1 MADVIMPKMGDAMIE
16 GKVLKWK
23 KRPGDPVAK
32 GEPIAEIE
40 TDKVNVDIE
49 AEEAG
54 VLLQIL
60 VDEGKTTPVGA
71 SIAVI
76 GAPGQ
81 KVQPRPAAPAT
92 QPASVP
98 TGPGPAAVPAGPS
111 RPAAAAAPAP
121 SEAADRLKVSPLARK
136 LAAEHAIDLAAVHG
150 SGPDGRITKEDIE
163 ALIAAGTGPKPAPSP
178 STALRAGKVEGQAPS
193 PPAAP
198 APAGGSTPGRV
209 EGEVDSVPLS
219 RIRQTI
225 GRRMAESKQQAPH
238 FYVTVEAGMDEALR
252 ARQQLNEALG
262 DRGKVSVND
271 FVMKAASLALR
282 KFGNLNSALA
292 EGTIR
297 RFRKIN
303 MALAVALPEGLIAP
317 VIHDCDRLTLVEIAA
332 RAKELG
338 ERARS
343 GRMRPEDLE
352 GGTFT
357 VSNLGMFGDID
368 SFVAII
374 NPPHTGILAVARAML
389 RAIVRDG
396 QIVAATTMK
405 LTLSADHRV
414 TDGAEAAQYL
424 NEVKRLLENPLLLVL
439 EQR

>member
-1 MADVIMPKMGDAMIE
+1 MPKMGDAMTE
-16 GKVLKWK
+16 GKMLKWK
-23 KRPGDPVAK
+23 KRPGEPVAK

-60 VDEGKTTPVGA
+60 VDEGKSAPIGA
-71 SIAVI
+71 SIAEI

-81 KVQPRPAAPAT
+81 KVQPRVAAPTAPRGPAPAAAP
-92 QPASVP
+92 P
-98 TGPGPAAVPAGPS
+98 TAS
-111 RPAAAAAPAP
+111 RPATSATPAP

-136 LAAEHAIDLAAVHG
+136 LAAEHAIDLTAVRG
-150 SGPDGRITKEDIE
+150 SGPEGRITKEDIE
-163 ALIAAGTGPKPAPSP
+163 ALVAAGTRPKPAPSP
-178 STALRAGKVEGQAPS
+178 STVLRAGKVEGPAPGQA
-193 PPAAP
+193 AAP
-198 APAGGSTPGRV
+198 APPGSPAVRQIEGDV
-209 EGEVDSVPLS
+209 ESVPLS

-225 GRRMAESKQQAPH
+225 GRRMAESKQRAPH
-238 FYVTVEAGMDEALR
+238 SYVTMEVDMDDALG
-252 ARQQLNEALG
+252 ARRQLNETLG

-271 FVMKAASLALR
+271 FVLKAASLALR

-292 EGTIR
+292 EGAIR
-297 RFRKIN
+297 RFRRIN

-317 VIHDCDRLTLVEIAA
+317 VIHDCDRLSLVEIAA

-338 ERARS
+338 ERARA
-343 GRMRPEDLE
+343 GRLRPEDLE

-357 VSNLGMFGDID
+357 VSNLGIFGDVD

-374 NPPHTGILAVARAML
+374 NPPHTGILAVGKAMP
-389 RAIVRDG
+389 RPVVVRDG

>member
-1 MADVIMPKMGDAMIE
+1 MPKMGDAMTE

-23 KRPGDPVAK
+23 KRPGEPVAK

-60 VDEGKTTPVGA
+60 VDEGKSAAVGA
-71 SIAVI
+71 SIAEI

-81 KVQPRPAAPAT
+81 KVQPRSAAPTAPPSPAPAA
-92 QPASVP
+92 ASP
-98 TGPGPAAVPAGPS
+98 SPS
-111 RPAAAAAPAP
+111 RPAVAAAQAPG
-121 SEAADRLKVSPLARK
+121 ETADRLKVSPLARK
-136 LAAEHAIDLAAVHG
+136 LAAEHDIDLTAVRG
-150 SGPDGRITKEDIE
+150 SGPEGRITKEDIE
-163 ALIAAGTGPKPAPSP
+163 ALVAAGTRPKPAPS
-178 STALRAGKVEGQAPS
+178 KIEGPGG
-193 PPAAP
+193 PTAAP
-198 APAGGSTPGRV
+198 APPGSPAVRQIEGDV
-209 EGEVDSVPLS
+209 ESVPLS

-238 FYVTVEAGMDEALR
+238 FYVTMEVGMDDALG
-252 ARQQLNEALG
+252 ARRQLNETLG
-262 DRGKVSVND
+262 DHGKVSVND
-271 FVMKAASLALR
+271 FVLKAASLALR

-292 EGTIR
+292 ESAIR
-297 RFRKIN
+297 RFRRIN

-317 VIHDCDRLTLVEIAA
+317 VIHDCDRLSLVEIAA

-338 ERARS
+338 ERARA
-343 GRMRPEDLE
+343 GRLRPEDLE

-357 VSNLGMFGDID
+357 VSNLGMFGDVD

-374 NPPHTGILAVARAML
+374 NTPHTGILAVGKAMP
-389 RAIVRDG
+389 RPVERDG

>member
-1 MADVIMPKMGDAMIE
+1 MADVIMPKMGDAMTE

-23 KRPGDPVAK
+23 KRPGEPVAK

-60 VDEGKTTPVGA
+60 VDEGKSAPIGA
-71 SIAVI
+71 SIAEI

-81 KVQPRPAAPAT
+81 KVQPRVAA
-92 QPASVP
+92 P
-98 TGPGPAAVPAGPS
+98 TGPPGPAPAAAPPSAS
-111 RPAAAAAPAP
+111 RPATSATPAP

-136 LAAEHAIDLAAVHG
+136 LAAEHAIDLTAIRG
-150 SGPDGRITKEDIE
+150 SGPEGRITKEDIE
-163 ALIAAGTGPKPAPSP
+163 ALVAAGARPKPAPSP
-178 STALRAGKVEGQAPS
+178 STALRAGKVEGPAPG
-193 PPAAP
+193 PAAAP
-198 APAGGSTPGRV
+198 APPGSAAVRQIEGDV
-209 EGEVDSVPLS
+209 ESVPLS

-238 FYVTVEAGMDEALR
+238 FYVTMEVGMDDALG
-252 ARQQLNEALG
+252 ARRQLNETLG
-262 DRGKVSVND
+262 DHGKVSVND
-271 FVMKAASLALR
+271 FVLKAASLALR

-292 EGTIR
+292 ESAIR
-297 RFRKIN
+297 RFRRIN

-317 VIHDCDRLTLVEIAA
+317 VIHDCDRLSLVEIAA

-338 ERARS
+338 ERARA
-343 GRMRPEDLE
+343 GRLRPEDLE

-357 VSNLGMFGDID
+357 VSNLGMFGDVD

-374 NPPHTGILAVARAML
+374 NPPHTGILAVGKAMP
-389 RAIVRDG
+389 RPVVRDG

>member
-1 MADVIMPKMGDAMIE
+1 MADVIMPKMGDAMTE
-16 GKVLKWK
+16 GKMLKWK
-23 KRPGDPVAK
+23 KRPGEPVAK

-60 VDEGKTTPVGA
+60 VDEGKSAPVGA
-71 SIAVI
+71 SIAEI

-81 KVQPRPAAPAT
+81 KVQPRPASPTAP
-92 QPASVP
+92 
-98 TGPGPAAVPAGPS
+98 PGPALAAASPSPS
-111 RPAAAAAPAP
+111 RPAVAAAQAPG
-121 SEAADRLKVSPLARK
+121 ETADRLKVSPLARK
-136 LAAEHAIDLAAVHG
+136 LAAEHAIDLTAVRG
-150 SGPDGRITKEDIE
+150 SGPEGRITKEDIE
-163 ALIAAGTGPKPAPSP
+163 ALIAAGARPKPAPSP
-178 STALRAGKVEGQAPS
+178 STVLRAGKVEGPAPG
-193 PPAAP
+193 PAAAP
-198 APAGGSTPGRV
+198 APPDSPAVRQIEEDV
-209 EGEVDSVPLS
+209 ESVPLS

-238 FYVTVEAGMDEALR
+238 FYMTMEVDMDDALG
-252 ARQQLNEALG
+252 ARRQLNETLG

-271 FVMKAASLALR
+271 FVLKAASLALR

-292 EGTIR
+292 EGAIR
-297 RFRKIN
+297 RFRRIN

-317 VIHDCDRLTLVEIAA
+317 VIHDCDRLSLVEIAA

-338 ERARS
+338 ERARA
-343 GRMRPEDLE
+343 GRLRPEDLE

-357 VSNLGMFGDID
+357 VSNLGMFGDVD

-374 NPPHTGILAVARAML
+374 NPPHTGILAVGKAVPRPV
-389 RAIVRDG
+389 VRDG
-396 QIVAATTMK
+396 QLAVATTMK

-424 NEVKRLLENPLLLVL
+424 NEVKRLLENPVLLVL
-439 EQR
+439 PEK

>member
-1 MADVIMPKMGDAMIE
+1 MADVIMPKMGDAMTE

-23 KRPGDPVAK
+23 KRPGEPVAK

-60 VDEGKTTPVGA
+60 VDEGKSAPVGA
-71 SIAVI
+71 SIAEI

-81 KVQPRPAAPAT
+81 KVQPRPAAPTA
-92 QPASVP
+92 P
-98 TGPGPAAVPAGPS
+98 PGPALAAASPSPS
-111 RPAAAAAPAP
+111 RPAVAAAQAPG
-121 SEAADRLKVSPLARK
+121 ETADRLKVSPLARK
-136 LAAEHAIDLAAVHG
+136 LAAEHAIDLTAVRG
-150 SGPDGRITKEDIE
+150 SGPEGRITKEDIE
-163 ALIAAGTGPKPAPSP
+163 ALVAAGTRPKPAPSKIEGP
-178 STALRAGKVEGQAPS
+178 GGPTAAPS
-193 PPAAP
+193 PPGSP
-198 APAGGSTPGRV
+198 AVRQIEGDV
-209 EGEVDSVPLS
+209 ESVPLS

-238 FYVTVEAGMDEALR
+238 FYVTMEVDMDDALG
-252 ARQQLNEALG
+252 ARRQLNETLG

-271 FVMKAASLALR
+271 FVLKAASLALR

-292 EGTIR
+292 EGAIR
-297 RFRKIN
+297 RFRRIN

-317 VIHDCDRLTLVEIAA
+317 VIHDCDRLSLVEIAA

-338 ERARS
+338 ERARA
-343 GRMRPEDLE
+343 GRLRPEDLE

-357 VSNLGMFGDID
+357 VSNLGMFGDVD

-374 NPPHTGILAVARAML
+374 NPPHTGILAVGKAVPRPV
-389 RAIVRDG
+389 VRDG
-396 QIVAATTMK
+396 QLAVATTMK

-439 EQR
+439 

>member
-1 MADVIMPKMGDAMIE
+1 MPKMGDAMTE

-54 VLLQIL
+54 ALLQIL
-60 VDEGKTTPVGA
+60 VDEGTSAPVGA

-81 KVQPRPAAPAT
+81 KVPPR
-92 QPASVP
+92 
-98 TGPGPAAVPAGPS
+98 PAAVPAAQPGTAPAGA
-111 RPAAAAAPAP
+111 RPATVPAAPPRPTAAAASAP
-121 SEAADRLKVSPLARK
+121 SEAADRFKVSPLARK
-136 LAAEHAIDLAAVHG
+136 LAAEHAIDLATVRG
-150 SGPDGRITKEDIE
+150 SGPEGRITKEDIE
-163 ALIAAGTGPKPAPSP
+163 ALIASGT
-178 STALRAGKVEGQAPS
+178 R
-193 PPAAP
+193 P
-198 APAGGSTPGRV
+198 APASAPLAAPGPATPPAVARITG
-209 EGEVDSVPLS
+209 EGESIPLS

-225 GRRMAESKQQAPH
+225 GRRMVESKQQAPH
-238 FYVTVEAGMDEALR
+238 FYVTMEAGMEEALA
-252 ARQQLNEALG
+252 ARQQLNETLG
-262 DRGKVSVND
+262 DRAKVSVND
-271 FVMKAASLALR
+271 FVLKAAALALR
-282 KFGNLNSALA
+282 KFSNLNSALG
-292 EGTIR
+292 EGAIR
-297 RFRKIN
+297 RFRRIN

-317 VIHDCDRLTLVEIAA
+317 VIHDCDRLALPEIAA

-338 ERARS
+338 ERARA
-343 GRMRPEDLE
+343 GRLRPEDLE

-357 VSNLGMFGDID
+357 VSNLGMFGDVD

-374 NPPHTGILAVARAML
+374 NPPQAAILAVGRAMP
-389 RAIVRDG
+389 RAVVRGG
-396 QIVAATTMK
+396 QVVVATTVK

-439 EQR
+439 PGER

>member
-1 MADVIMPKMGDAMIE
+1 MADVIMPKMGDAMTE
-16 GKVLKWK
+16 GKIIKWK

-54 VLLQIL
+54 VLLEIL
-60 VDEGKTTPVGA
+60 VDEGKSAPIGA
-71 SIAVI
+71 TIAAI

-81 KVQPRPAAPAT
+81 KVQPRPAAAPAA
-92 QPASVP
+92 QPA
-98 TGPGPAAVPAGPS
+98 PAPAPAGPA
-111 RPAAAAAPAP
+111 RPATAPAAPAP
-121 SEAADRLKVSPLARK
+121 IEAPDRVKASPLARK
-136 LAAEHAIDLAAVHG
+136 LAAEHAIDLTSIRG
-150 SGPDGRITKEDIE
+150 TGPDGRVTKEDIE
-163 ALIAAGTGPKPAPSP
+163 ALIATGTRPKPIPSP
-178 STALRAGKVEGQAPS
+178 AAVPATPPG
-193 PPAAP
+193 PPAP
-198 APAGGSTPGRV
+198 GHDAGAV
-209 EGEVDSVPLS
+209 ESVPLP
-219 RIRQTI
+219 RIRQTV

-252 ARQQLNEALG
+252 ARQQLNTALD

-271 FVMKAASLALR
+271 FVLKAASLGLR
-282 KFGNLNSALA
+282 KFPNLNSALA
-292 EGTIR
+292 EGAIR
-297 RFRKIN
+297 RFRRIN
-303 MALAVALPEGLIAP
+303 MALAMALSEGLIAP
-317 VIHDCDRLTLVEIAA
+317 VIHDCDRLTIQEIAA

-343 GRMRPEDLE
+343 GRLRPEDLE

-374 NPPHTGILAVARAML
+374 NPPHAGILAVGKAMPRAV
-389 RAIVRDG
+389 ARDG

-439 EQR
+439 